1 MVGGIFDDTLLDLR
15 QCAGT
20 QLAMVPICCAVA
32 LHHPLAQKDHLEV
45 SDLYGQNFMLMRRG
59 WSHHV
64 DELRDDLWK
73 NHPQVRIVDFDF
85 YSVDVFNKC
94 GNDGALLMAIP
105 QWQQVHPMLKILPVN
120 WNHEVPY
127 GLLHAEKPTLAV
139 KQFIAAMQKALA
151 E

>member
-73 NHPQVRIVDFDF
+73 NHPQVHIVDFDF
-85 YSVDVFNKC
+85 YSGCV
-94 GNDGALLMAIP
+94 
-105 QWQQVHPMLKILPVN
+105 QQMRK
-120 WNHEVPY
+120 
-127 GLLHAEKPTLAV
+127 
-139 KQFIAAMQKALA
+139 
-151 E
+151 